1 MSFELAK
8 RNWFEPEYT
17 MKYSSQP
24 DAHFTYCTNI
34 HPGEEW
40 SHHFDE
46 IKKHLPELKTRLS
59 PDAPFGV
66 GLRLS
71 AMAAQQ
77 LSKAEELEKFRRWLL
92 KNDLYLFT
100 INGFPYGSFHG
111 ERVKDNVYAPD
122 WTTPDRLSYTN
133 NLTDILASL
142 LPEGMDG
149 GISSSPVSY
158 KYWKKAESGYDAIFA
173 LATIN
178 MARAALKMCQVF
190 EETGKII
197 HLDIEPEPDCIL
209 ETGAETIQF
218 FKDHLIPDGTDF
230 LKSEFGLT
238 DKESERVLKEHIRV
252 CYDTCHFALEY
263 EDAEEAILMFENE
276 GIKIG
281 KTQISSALKVDW
293 LKEGIKPDKV
303 LTRLKTFDEPVYLHQ
318 VIEKRKDGSF
328 SQYRDLPEAIE
339 AFEEGAAREW
349 RIHFHVPL
357 FLDQF
362 GELTS
367 TRDHILDALPV
378 LFEQT
383 DCNHY
388 EIETYT
394 WDVLPENYKTGL
406 TESIERE
413 YRWVFDQL

>member
-1 MSFELAK
+1 
-8 RNWFEPEYT
+8 
-17 MKYSSQP
+17 
-24 DAHFTYCTNI
+24 
-34 HPGEEW
+34 
-40 SHHFDE
+40 
-46 IKKHLPELKTRLS
+46 
-59 PDAPFGV
+59 
-66 GLRLS
+66 
-71 AMAAQQ
+71 
-77 LSKAEELEKFRRWLL
+77 
-92 KNDLYLFT
+92 
-100 INGFPYGSFHG
+100 
-111 ERVKDNVYAPD
+111 
-122 WTTPDRLSYTN
+122 
-133 NLTDILASL
+133 
-142 LPEGMDG
+142 
-149 GISSSPVSY
+149 
-158 KYWKKAESGYDAIFA
+158 
-173 LATIN
+173 

-339 AFEEGAAREW
+339 AFEEGAAGEW